1 MHRSATTSRSV
12 FVCHSSL
19 AVGVERTLVTL
30 VGAAVDRG
38 DAVEVVIPGPGPL
51 VDLLEPFRGRIGL
64 RVRKAQWWMGPD
76 HTGPRGVAK
85 LLHAASQVP
94 SWTRM
99 LRRSRPDRV
108 YLMSTVCPA
117 PMAAARR
124 SGAAV
129 VVFLSES
136 MRTNATLRSVLSK
149 PAIARRVR
157 AWADVTVAVSGFAA
171 DQWGGADVV
180 EVPEIVKP
188 GAPVAVATPPASGPL
203 RLVMLGTLSDEKG
216 QAHAV
221 RAVARAR
228 ENGAEVTL
236 DLYGD
241 ADSAALDDLRRLA
254 GELGAGEVVRH
265 RGTTSDALAVLRV
278 ADASLVCSFN
288 EAYGRVTAESLLVG
302 TPVIGYRLGG
312 TAEILAAGGGRL
324 VDPTPDALADAI
336 VALAARGGELDE
348 LRARARERASTRAGF
363 GDAAATLRA
372 IDDRLSAQASGV
384 S

>member
-1 MHRSATTSRSV
+1 MTPPAPRSRSV

-30 VGAAVDRG
+30 VRAAVERG
-38 DAVEVVIPGPGPL
+38 DAVDVIIPGPGPL
-51 VDLLEPFRGRIGL
+51 VDLLEPLRGRIGL

-94 SWTRM
+94 VWTRM
-99 LRRSRPDRV
+99 LRASRPDRV
-108 YLMSTVCPA
+108 YVMSTVCPA

-136 MRTNATLRSVLSK
+136 MRTNDTLRSVISK
-149 PAIARRVR
+149 PEIARRVR
-157 AWADVTVAVSGFAA
+157 AWADVTVAVSDFAA
-171 DQWGGADVV
+171 AQWGGADVV
-180 EVPEIVKP
+180 EVPEIAQP
-188 GAPVAVATPPASGPL
+188 GVAVALATPPASGPL
-203 RLVMLGTLSDEKG
+203 RLVMLGTLSAEKG
-216 QAHAV
+216 QADAV

-228 ENGAEVTL
+228 EGGVEVTL

-241 ADSAALDDLRRLA
+241 ADPLALADLRSLA
-254 GELGAGEVVRH
+254 ADLGAAEAIRH
-265 RGTTSDALAVLRV
+265 RGATSDALAVLRG
-278 ADASLVCSFN
+278 ADASLVCSLN

-302 TPVIGYRLGG
+302 TPVVGYRLGG
-312 TAEILAAGGGRL
+312 TAEILAAGGGIL
-324 VDPTPDALADAI
+324 VDPTPEALADAL
-336 VALAARGGELDE
+336 VALAARDDALDAV
-348 LRARARERASTRAGF
+348 RAEARERASTREGF

-372 IDDRLSAQASGV
+372 IEDRLASQSSRV